1 MWLVL
6 TIGSH
11 HFIVNY
17 VVCQLKTWTIGQLK
31 TQTIYIY
38 IYIYLYKLKY
48 SIYYSYA
55 PIKPYE
61 QPNHP
66 LTPTISLLFFTLL
79 FINYVSYC
87 YTFFSFSPSFLLFFL
102 STTLNFNITLP
113 PSLPLPFYFGSFYPH
128 PITIN
133 FLFSLPF
140 YIYFPHKKFTTL
152 SFSQDRKSVV

>member
-1 MWLVL
+1 MV
-6 TIGSH
+6 GSNH
-11 HFIVNY
+11 RISSFYSELCGLSIKNLNY
-17 VVCQLKTWTIGQLK
+17 RSIKNSN
-31 TQTIYIY
+31 YIY

-152 SFSQDRKSVV
+152 SFSHVFL